1 LFSWSAALHFQ
12 PKKQREPGPG
22 HNTLLLFQ
30 FSPSAYLCRLME
42 IYKDFSFDSAHF
54 LPHVPDGHKCKNM
67 HGHTYR
73 LRVFIKGTPHPR
85 LGWIM
90 DFKELKDIVNPLI
103 DQLDHKLLN
112 DIEGLENSTAEN
124 ITIWIWNRIK
134 PLLPNLNKIELYE
147 TPTTGVI
154 YSGE

>member
-1 LFSWSAALHFQ
+1 
-12 PKKQREPGPG
+12 
-22 HNTLLLFQ
+22 
-30 FSPSAYLCRLME
+30 ME

-67 HGHTYR
+67 HGHTYK
-73 LRVFIKGTPHPR
+73 LRVFIKGQRDPH

-90 DFKELKDIVNPLI
+90 DFKELKDIINPLI
-103 DQLDHKLLN
+103 DQLDHKLIN
-112 DIEGLENSTAEN
+112 EVEGLENPTAEN
-124 ITIWIWNRIK
+124 ITVWIWDHIK
-134 PLLPNLNKIELYE
+134 PLLSNLSKIELYE

>member
-1 LFSWSAALHFQ
+1 
-12 PKKQREPGPG
+12 
-22 HNTLLLFQ
+22 
-30 FSPSAYLCRLME
+30 ME

-67 HGHTYR
+67 HGHTYK
-73 LRVFIKGTPHPR
+73 LRVVVKGTPDPK

-103 DQLDHKLLN
+103 DQLDHKLIN
-112 DIEGLENSTAEN
+112 DVKGLENPTAEN
-124 ITIWIWNRIK
+124 ITIWIWNHIK
-134 PLLPNLNKIELYE
+134 PLLGNLSKIELYE

-154 YSGE
+154 YSGD